1 MQPNAEFDTIT
12 AQPKPFTP
20 RILKKFVS
28 NEKLSG
34 FGILVE
40 LNSERKSRKIVKIK
54 CDKKEIEGA
63 DGTLFGILQLF
74 RPGFCQKSSW

>member
-1 MQPNAEFDTIT
+1 MQNLAPS
-12 AQPKPFTP
+12 QPKPFTP
-20 RILKKFVS
+20 RILKEFVS

-54 CDKKEIEGA
+54 CDKKEIKGA
-63 DGTLFGILQLF
+63 DGTLLGILKLF
-74 RPGFCQKSSW
+74 RPGVCQKSSW